1 MPDRSAGCGGD
12 RARQPGGSWR
22 WKTGTGIA
30 SLRGMARS
38 PRYVPPHS
46 TVEVTI
52 KTIDDRFLLRPS
64 KELNDVILGILG
76 KALTKYPVLLHA
88 FVVMSNHMQSLLT
101 TPNGRVLAAFMNYVN
116 SKIAREAGRIYNWRA
131 RLFARR
137 YRHIVVLDDD
147 AVVDRLRY
155 IMSHGAKEGL
165 VWDPEHWPGANSLPW
180 LVHGET
186 LRGTWY
192 DRSAMSRI
200 RARGM
205 RIDPRRFA
213 TIYEVPLAPIPCW
226 RELPAEE
233 YHRRCRGLLD
243 EVREHLAQVFRR
255 EGMQP
260 IGAKAV
266 KRQDP
271 LGRPRSPKRGPAPS
285 CHSTSRSA
293 RQQYLRQLAEFVG
306 AYRAASARFRA
317 GELDVVFP
325 SHSFP
330 PPRSFVLL
338 EAGP

>member
-1 MPDRSAGCGGD
+1 
-12 RARQPGGSWR
+12 
-22 WKTGTGIA
+22 
-30 SLRGMARS
+30 MARL
-38 PRYVPPHS
+38 PRYVPPNS
-46 TVEVTI
+46 TVEVTT

-64 KELNDVILGILG
+64 KELNDVVLGILG

-88 FVVMSNHMQSLLT
+88 FVVMSNHIQALLT
-101 TPNGRVLAAFMNYVN
+101 TPNGRALAGFMNYVN
-116 SKIAREAGRIYNWRA
+116 SNIAREAGRIHNWKA

-155 IMSHGAKEGL
+155 IMAHGAKEGL
-165 VWDPEHWPGANSLPW
+165 VWDPEHWPGASSLPG

-192 DRSAMSRI
+192 DRAAMSRM
-200 RARGM
+200 RARGK
-205 RIDPRRFA
+205 RVEPRRFA
-213 TIYEVPLAPIPCW
+213 TTYEVPLAPIPCW
-226 RELPAEE
+226 RELSADE
-233 YHRRCRGLLD
+233 YRRRCRALLNH
-243 EVREHLAQVFRR
+243 VREDLAEKFRR
-255 EGMQP
+255 EGTRP

-271 LGRPRSPKRGPAPS
+271 LGRPQRPKRGPAPS
-285 CHSTSRSA
+285 CHATSKPA
-293 RQQYLRQLAEFVG
+293 RRQYRRELAEFVG

-325 SHSFP
+325 AHSFP
-330 PPRSFVLL
+330 PPRAFVL